1 VKGCAKHYV
10 IDYNLSTLLE
20 REKLVSPSY
29 RDLR

>member
-1 VKGCAKHYV
+1 VKGCAKYCV

-20 REKLVSPSY
+20 REKLVSSSY